1 MSSGGADSS
10 GSTRLTTTLRKQVRY
25 WGPAIAVSL
34 TTFIVVLNASLMNVA
49 IPTMVDEFDTTVTA
63 IQGAVALYS
72 LVIAA
77 LVLPAG
83 TLPSRYSSRRVM
95 AVALIVYAGGTL
107 VAAIS
112 WNTTVLYVG
121 WSFIE
126 GSAAAVLFPL
136 TFTVLTVSYEDEDR
150 AKAFGLLAGVHGV
163 GSTLGPIIGG
173 ALTTYASWR
182 WGFTL
187 QLVGVGVTLLFVRYV
202 RPNPLSETRS
212 SLDKGG

>member
-1 MSSGGADSS
+1 MPSDGSASSGRSHP
-10 GSTRLTTTLRKQVRY
+10 STAVKAGVRY

-34 TTFIVVLNASLMNVA
+34 TTFLVVVNASLMNVA

-77 LVLPAG
+77 LILPAG
-83 TLPSRYSSRRVM
+83 TLPSRRSSRRVM

-112 WNTTVLYVG
+112 WNTTVLYLG

-126 GSAAAVLFPL
+126 GSAAAVLFP
-136 TFTVLTVSYEDEDR
+136 
-150 AKAFGLLAGVHGV
+150 
-163 GSTLGPIIGG
+163 
-173 ALTTYASWR
+173 
-182 WGFTL
+182 
-187 QLVGVGVTLLFVRYV
+187 
-202 RPNPLSETRS
+202 
-212 SLDKGG
+212 